1 MSGDC
6 ASVRRLQAG
15 RHRGRMTRESDCER
29 GRFDHLAVAR
39 PLTAGRVTRL
49 RATATYDRLAQ
60 ARTGDGLVALGAAK
74 GVRPEFD
81 ADPGRI
87 DAARRGGAGR
97 SISAKQDDRKPDRCT
112 PRTPSAIPPSLD
124 RAG

>member
-39 PLTAGRVTRL
+39 PITAVRVTRL

-60 ARTGDGLVALGAAK
+60 ARTGDALVALGAAK

-87 DAARRGGAGR
+87 DAVRRGGGGR
-97 SISAKQDDRKPDRCT
+97 GVFSKQGGREP
-112 PRTPSAIPPSLD
+112 
-124 RAG
+124 G